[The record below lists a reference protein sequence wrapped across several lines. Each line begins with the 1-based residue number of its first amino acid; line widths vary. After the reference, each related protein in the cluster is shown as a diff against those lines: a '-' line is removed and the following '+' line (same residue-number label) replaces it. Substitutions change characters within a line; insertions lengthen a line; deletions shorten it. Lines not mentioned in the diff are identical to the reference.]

1 MTGYVVE
8 IKPSAR
14 RASRDAGE
22 WVNEFGP
29 RRAFASK
36 ALARE
41 WARTASADTPVWVQD
56 AAPHDPSPI
65 DGYLVGG
72 RRTRGSL
79 AEAGR
84 QASLDGA

>member
-29 RRAFASK
+29 RRAFDSK

-41 WARTASADTPVWVQD
+41 WARTASADGAIWVQD
-56 AAPHDPSPI
+56 VPPHDPTPV

-72 RRTRGSL
+72 RRTHGPR
-79 AEAGR
+79 AEAGH
-84 QASLDGA
+84 QASLDDV

>member
-1 MTGYVVE
+1 MSRYVVE

-22 WVNEFGP
+22 WVNESGP
-29 RRAFASK
+29 RRAFDSK

-41 WARTASADTPVWVQD
+41 WARTASADAPVWVQD
-56 AAPHDPSPI
+56 AAPHDPSPV

-72 RRTRGSL
+72 RRTRGSG
-79 AEAGR
+79 AAAGR
-84 QASLDGA
+84 QTSLDGA